1 MDNDRVC
8 FWGSNNLA
16 YGINLNKIETMEI
29 PEYNSIDINDA
40 IEFYEIR
47 KYFDDGAY
55 SKSWADEQRENY
67 NKKSKKLFGLTMR
80 FINALADSTIV
91 QEYEKIEDYQ
101 YRTAFWQLFD
111 KCKLYN
117 KISEAAFILILQ
129 LKHSSLRG
137 ILLHKSIVMKY
148 GEAISKHLLGSFEN
162 MRYIIH
168 VYDQYYTESEKLYLP
183 IELTPEKIFYFMDSY
198 IDSDNP
204 NIHYLD
210 DISLMQS
217 NNVFSVTDRLR
228 LKAKRKSKE
237 IGKTL
242 FKNSV
247 PISFETKLS
256 FSSNQNEDVV
266 IKDYKQRNEF
276 IYNENWLLKTL
287 DYPSILNNFHFL
299 FDFAD
304 YPQIRCMHVAKES
317 ESGILERTMQSKS
330 TRRYPVN
337 HAFRFI
343 DGLAQMQMHAYYVF
357 LSQNNIRYEDVLG
370 WFFTKYLQEEFKCPE
385 MRISLPSKET
395 TYLEKCIIICSQLE
409 SVLRQFTLYVEDDEI
424 DFELLE
430 FMQDSKKF
438 KDIPSLV
445 ENKYLYGKG
454 KDLEDF
460 KFALFSDQCMLS
472 FVKRIYEKGKSYKN
486 LFDLL
491 FHEDVYI
498 SDYREQDASSLKWL
512 EENGLIA
519 TDESGLIKLGNIY
532 KVAII
537 KQLFENGVISEWH
550 FEPKA
555 NLAIEEW
562 LQKGYLIE
570 KSSLLTEQE
579 ADYFNYILNNAEFVN
594 GLRLRNKYSHGNEQ
608 AITDED
614 KHKNNYYYF
623 LRILT
628 ILAIKINDDFILKEL
643 HDKAKTQE

>member
-1 MDNDRVC
+1 MDNDRVY
-8 FWGSNNLA
+8 FLGRNDLA
-16 YGINLNKIETMEI
+16 YGINLNKIEAMKI
-29 PEYNSIDINDA
+29 PEYNSIGINDA
-40 IEFYEIR
+40 VEFYEIS

-55 SKSWADEQRENY
+55 SKSWTDEQRENY
-67 NKKSKKLFGLTMR
+67 NKKSKTLFGLTMR
-80 FINALADSTIV
+80 FFNGLDDSTIV
-91 QEYEKIEDYQ
+91 QEYEKIENYP

-117 KISEAAFILILQ
+117 KISETAFNAILQ
-129 LKHSSLRG
+129 SKNLSLHD
-137 ILLHKSIVMKY
+137 ILLHKSIVVKY
-148 GEAISKHLLGSFEN
+148 GEAIRNNILGSFEN

-168 VYDQYYTESEKLYLP
+168 VYDQNYTESKKLYLP
-183 IELTPEKIFYFMDSY
+183 NEITPDDIYDFMDSY
-198 IDSDNP
+198 IDSVNP
-204 NIHYLD
+204 NINYLD

-217 NNVFSVTDRLR
+217 NNIFSVTDRLR

-247 PISFETKLS
+247 PISFETELS
-256 FSSNQNEDVV
+256 FSSSQKEDLSVKV
-266 IKDYKQRNEF
+266 HGQKYKF
-276 IYNENWLLKTL
+276 IYSENWLLKTL

-304 YPQIRCMHVAKES
+304 YPQMRCLHVAKES
-317 ESGILERTMQSKS
+317 ESGVFERTMQSKS
-330 TRRYPVN
+330 TRVYHDN
-337 HAFRFI
+337 HAFRFSNA
-343 DGLAQMQMHAYYVF
+343 LAQMQMHAYYVF
-357 LSQNNIRYEDVLG
+357 LSQNNIRFEDVLE
-370 WFFTKYLQEEFKCPE
+370 WFFTKYLQEEFNCPE
-385 MRISLPSKET
+385 MRISLPTKET

-409 SVLRQFTLYVEDDEI
+409 SVLKQFALYVEDGEI

-454 KDLEDF
+454 KDLEYF
-460 KFALFSDQCMLS
+460 KFALFSDQCMLL
-472 FVKRIYEKGKSYKN
+472 FVKRIHEKGKSYKN

-498 SDYREQDASSLKWL
+498 SDYREQDVSSLKWL

-537 KQLFENGVISEWH
+537 KELFDNGVISKWH

-628 ILAIKINDDFILKEL
+628 ILAIKINDDCILKEL

>member
-1 MDNDRVC
+1 MDNDRVY
-8 FWGSNNLA
+8 FWGRNDLA
-16 YGINLNKIETMEI
+16 YGINLNKIEAMKI
-29 PEYNSIDINDA
+29 PEYNSIGINDA
-40 IEFYEIR
+40 VEFYEIS

-55 SKSWADEQRENY
+55 SKSWTDEQRENY
-67 NKKSKKLFGLTMR
+67 NKKSKTLFGLTMR
-80 FINALADSTIV
+80 FFNGLDDSSIV
-91 QEYEKIEDYQ
+91 QEYEKIENYP
-101 YRTAFWQLFD
+101 YRTVFWQLFD

-117 KISEAAFILILQ
+117 KISEPAFILILQ

-168 VYDQYYTESEKLYLP
+168 IYDQKFTESEKLYLP

-204 NIHYLD
+204 NINYLD

-217 NNVFSVTDRLR
+217 NNIFSVTDRLR

-247 PISFETKLS
+247 PISFETELS
-256 FSSNQNEDVV
+256 FSSNQKEDL
-266 IKDYKQRNEF
+266 IINSNGSKHELTYSED
-276 IYNENWLLKTL
+276 WLVETL

-299 FDFAD
+299 FEFAD
-304 YPQIRCMHVAKES
+304 YPQVRCLHVVKKSKTE
-317 ESGILERTMQSKS
+317 ILESIMQPKS

-343 DGLAQMQMHAYYVF
+343 DRLAQMQMHAYYVF

-370 WFFTKYLQEEFKCPE
+370 WFFTKYLQEEFNCPE

-409 SVLRQFTLYVEDDEI
+409 SVLRQFTLYVEDGEI

-472 FVKRIYEKGKSYKN
+472 FVKRIYEKGKKHNN

-491 FHEDVYI
+491 FYEKVYL
-498 SDYREQDASSLKWL
+498 SDYREQDVSSFKWL

-519 TDESGLIKLGNIY
+519 IDESGLIKLGNIY
-532 KVAII
+532 KVAIV
-537 KQLFENGVISEWH
+537 KELFDNGVISKWH

-628 ILAIKINDDFILKEL
+628 ILAIKINDDCILKEL

>member
-1 MDNDRVC
+1 M
-8 FWGSNNLA
+8 A
-16 YGINLNKIETMEI
+16 YGRKLEKIETMAI
-29 PEYNSIDINDA
+29 PEYDSIDINDA
-40 IEFYEIR
+40 IEFFEIK

-55 SKSWADEQRENY
+55 SKTWTDEQQEEY
-67 NKKSKKLFGLTMR
+67 KEKSKKFFGLTMR
-80 FINALADSTIV
+80 FFNALSDSSIV
-91 QEYEKIEDYQ
+91 QEYEKIEDYP
-101 YRTAFWQLFD
+101 YRTTFWQLFD

-117 KISEAAFILILQ
+117 KISEIAFTSILQ
-129 LKHSSLRG
+129 SKQLSLHD

-148 GEAISKHLLGSFEN
+148 GEAISNHLLGSFEN

-168 VYDQYYTESEKLYLP
+168 VYDQNYTKSKKLYLP
-183 IELTPEKIFYFMDSY
+183 NEIAPDKIFDFMDRY

-204 NIHYLD
+204 NVNYLD

-217 NNVFSVTDRLR
+217 NNIFYVTDRLR
-228 LKAKRKSKE
+228 LKAKRKSK
-237 IGKTL
+237 KLSKDL
-242 FKNSV
+242 FENSI

-256 FSSNQNEDVV
+256 FSSSQKEDLSVKV
-266 IKDYKQRNEF
+266 HGQKYEF
-276 IYNENWLLKTL
+276 IYSENWLLETL

-299 FDFAD
+299 FEFAD
-304 YPQIRCMHVAKES
+304 YPQMRCLHVAKES
-317 ESGILERTMQSKS
+317 ESGVFERTMQSKS
-330 TRRYPVN
+330 TRVYHAN
-337 HAFRFI
+337 HAFRFSNV
-343 DGLAQMQMHAYYVF
+343 LAQMQMHTYYVF
-357 LSQNNIRYEDVLG
+357 LSQNNIRYEDVLE
-370 WFFTKYLQEEFKCPE
+370 WFFTKYLQEEFNCPE

-409 SVLRQFTLYVEDDEI
+409 SVLKQFALYVEDGEI

-454 KDLEDF
+454 KDLEYF
-460 KFALFSDQCMLS
+460 KFALFSNQCMLL
-472 FVKRIYEKGKSYKN
+472 FVKRIHEKGKSYKN

-498 SDYREQDASSLKWL
+498 SDYREQDVSSLKWL

-537 KQLFENGVISEWH
+537 KELFDNGVISKWH

-608 AITDED
+608 AITDDE